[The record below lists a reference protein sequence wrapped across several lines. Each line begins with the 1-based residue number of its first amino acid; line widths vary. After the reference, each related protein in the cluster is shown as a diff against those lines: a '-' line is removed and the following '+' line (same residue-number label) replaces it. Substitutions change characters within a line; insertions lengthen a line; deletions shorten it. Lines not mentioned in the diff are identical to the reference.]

1 MRTLLDRSVVAT
13 VIVGLIL
20 AAGCAKRPV
29 ETVSSA
35 PAPAPAPTAQPPAPA
50 VAAPAPSA
58 PAVAAPTPP
67 APAPRP
73 SPPKDYR
80 AHEALT
86 PIYFDFDKATVRPG
100 DVKIL
105 DANAAWLNANPGYLV
120 LIEGHCDE
128 RGTSNYNLALGDRRA
143 KAAMNHLA
151 ARGIKSDR
159 ITIVSYGEERPVCT
173 EHNETCW
180 SKNRRAQFLIKER

>member
-1 MRTLLDRSVVAT
+1 VRTLLDRSVVAT

-29 ETVSSA
+29 ATVSSA
-35 PAPAPAPTAQPPAPA
+35 PAPAPAPTAPPPA
-50 VAAPAPSA
+50 VAAPAPS
-58 PAVAAPTPP
+58 PSAVAGPTPP
-67 APAPRP
+67 PAPRP

-86 PIYFDFDKATVRPG
+86 PIYFDFDTATVRPG

-105 DANAAWLNANPGYLV
+105 DANAAWLNANPRYLV

-143 KAAMNHLA
+143 KAAINHLV

-173 EHNETCW
+173 EHNETCR